1 MYLIIGASGF
11 LGRYVIKNVLEN
23 TCDYIIATFSSK
35 EPLFQNKRMSW
46 RKLNVCD
53 IDEICSLNSEIEE
66 DVKIIYLSA
75 YHNPDKVEENPQ
87 LAWDINITALTKFVN
102 IFSKVKV
109 FYYVSTDAVYGE
121 GAKKRKFSE
130 TDSLAPVNLYGRH
143 KVLAEQIAIAK
154 GFNIVRFPFMLGHS
168 LVEGKKHF
176 FDKIKED
183 LEKNRT
189 IEMFA
194 DSYRS
199 TLSFNQSALYM
210 VQLIEKY
217 KVCSERVVNIAGDNA
232 LSKYEVALM
241 IADKYGFS
249 KELVKPI
256 SILNKNN
263 IFRAK
268 RATST
273 VMDNAKIKKLL
284 SLDNIKVEV

>member
-1 MYLIIGASGF
+1 
-11 LGRYVIKNVLEN
+11 
-23 TCDYIIATFSSK
+23 
-35 EPLFQNKRMSW
+35 
-46 RKLNVCD
+46 
-53 IDEICSLNSEIEE
+53 LNSEIEE

-75 YHNPDKVEENPQ
+75 YHHPDKVEENPQ
-87 LAWDINITALTKFVN
+87 LAWDINITALAKVVN
-102 IFSKVKV
+102 IFSKIKN

-121 GAKKRKFSE
+121 GSKNRKFSE
-130 TDSLAPVNLYGRH
+130 TDSPTPVNLYGRH
-143 KVLAEQIAIAK
+143 KVLAEQIAIVK

-176 FDKIKED
+176 FDKIKKD

-217 KVCSERVVNIAGDNA
+217 GVCSERIVNIAGDSA

-249 KELVKPI
+249 KKLVKPI

-268 RATST
+268 RATSI

-284 SLDNIKVEV
+284 SLDNIKVEI